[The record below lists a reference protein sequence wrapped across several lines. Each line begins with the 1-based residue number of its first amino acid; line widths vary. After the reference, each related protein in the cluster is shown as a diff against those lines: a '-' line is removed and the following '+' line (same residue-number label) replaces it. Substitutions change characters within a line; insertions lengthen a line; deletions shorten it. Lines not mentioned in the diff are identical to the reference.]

1 MDLQDAIETG
11 VGKMAASDLDVETT
25 PLEAPQTQEHLEIQA
40 P

>member
-1 MDLQDAIETG
+1 MPSKPMWAM
-11 VGKMAASDLDVETT
+11 VASDLDVETT